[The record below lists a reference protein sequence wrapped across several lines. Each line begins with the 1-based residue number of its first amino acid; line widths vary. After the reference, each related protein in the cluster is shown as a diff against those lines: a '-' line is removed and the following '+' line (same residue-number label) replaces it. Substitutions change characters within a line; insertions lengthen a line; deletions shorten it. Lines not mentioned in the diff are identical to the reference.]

1 VIPLQQ
7 PGRLIIRTCGPGVER
22 GRIGADD
29 LALLL
34 RATQAAVERI
44 ALVLLGDQG
53 VRRGRWP
60 VELERLTRLEV
71 VEMGRGSVT
80 VQLELRRDQPAL
92 PEMDMDVGARAI
104 RAFANGVHWL
114 EARQEV
120 PPGWD
125 AGVLMALREL
135 SPVFRR
141 GIESIE
147 VGISGEASGRLSEPS
162 VARIGRLVTQT
173 VTNVRSVEGRLLMA
187 DFKES
192 GPRCRVHPPV
202 GPPIEC
208 TFDDAHR
215 QAVLDALT
223 RYVRVTGQAELES
236 TTGRIKQLAIADI
249 EVISWEGG
257 EEVTYPFWEPSSVDD
272 LARIQNVRPLERLED
287 LAAPIWESAEELERF
302 LADVYAART
311 PRQKT

>member
-1 VIPLQQ
+1 MIPL
-7 PGRLIIRTCGPGVER
+7 GRLTIRSHGPAVER
-22 GRIGADD
+22 GRIAADD

-34 RATQAAVERI
+34 RATQAAVERV
-44 ALVLLGDQG
+44 ALVLLREQG
-53 VRRGRWP
+53 VRRGRRP
-60 VELERLTRLEV
+60 AELERLTRLEV

-80 VQLELRRDQPAL
+80 VQLELRREHLAL
-92 PEMDMDVGARAI
+92 PEMDLGERAVRAYARGVG
-104 RAFANGVHWL
+104 WL
-114 EARQEV
+114 EAREEV

-125 AGVLMALREL
+125 AGVLMALRRL
-135 SPVFRR
+135 TPMFRR

-147 VGISGEASGRLSEPS
+147 VDVSGDERGRLSEAS
-162 VARIGRLVTQT
+162 MARIGRLVTQT
-173 VTNVRSVEGRLLMA
+173 VTNVRTVEGRLLMA
-187 DFKES
+187 DVTES

-223 RYVRVTGQAELES
+223 RHVRVTGEAELEP
-236 TTGRIKQLAIADI
+236 TTGRITKLVIADI

-272 LARIQNVRPLERLED
+272 LARIQKVRPVERPED

-311 PRQKT
+311 PRQQT

>member
-1 VIPLQQ
+1 MVLLQEAH
-7 PGRLIIRTCGPGVER
+7 RLTIRTHGPAVER
-22 GRIGADD
+22 GRIAADD

-34 RATQAAVERI
+34 RVTQAAVERI

-53 VRRGRWP
+53 VRRGRRP
-60 VELERLTRLEV
+60 AEVERLTRLEV

-80 VQLELRRDQPAL
+80 VQLELRRDQLAL
-92 PEMDMDVGARAI
+92 PEMDLGECAVQ
-104 RAFANGVHWL
+104 AFVRGIGWL
-114 EARQEV
+114 EAREEV
-120 PPGWD
+120 PPSWD
-125 AGVLMALREL
+125 PGVLMALREL

-141 GIESIE
+141 GIESIDIG
-147 VGISGEASGRLSEPS
+147 VSGGERGRLSESS
-162 VARIGRLVTQT
+162 VVRIGRIVTHT
-173 VTNVRSVEGRLLMA
+173 VTNVRTVEGRLLMA

-223 RYVRVTGQAELES
+223 RYVRVTGEAELEP
-236 TTGRIKQLAIADI
+236 TTGRIKQLVIADI
-249 EVISWEGG
+249 EVIRWNGG
-257 EEVTYPFWEPSSVDD
+257 EEITYEFWELPGIDE
-272 LARIQNVRPLERLED
+272 LARIQNVRPVERPED
-287 LAAPIWESAEELERF
+287 LIAPIWESAEELERF
-302 LADVYAART
+302 LADVYAARR

>member
-1 VIPLQQ
+1 MIPLEE
-7 PGRLIIRTCGPGVER
+7 PGRLTIRTHGPAVGR
-22 GRIGADD
+22 GRIAADD

-34 RATQAAVERI
+34 RATQAAVERV

-53 VRRGRWP
+53 VRRGRRP
-60 VELERLTRLEV
+60 AELERFTRLEV

-80 VQLELRRDQPAL
+80 VQLELRREQLAL
-92 PEMDMDVGARAI
+92 PEMDLGERAVQ
-104 RAFANGVHWL
+104 AFASGVSWL

-135 SPVFRR
+135 TPMFRR

-147 VGISGEASGRLSEPS
+147 VGISGGERGRLSEPS

-173 VTNVRSVEGRLLMA
+173 VTNVRTVEGRLLMA
-187 DFKES
+187 DFKET

-223 RYVRVTGQAELES
+223 RYARITGEAELEP

-249 EVISWEGG
+249 EVIRWDGG

-272 LARIQNVRPLERLED
+272 LARIQNVRPVERPED

>member
-1 VIPLQQ
+1 MLLEE
-7 PGRLIIRTCGPGVER
+7 PGRLTIRTHGPAVER
-22 GRIGADD
+22 GRITAGD

-44 ALVLLGDQG
+44 TLVLLGDQG
-53 VRRGRWP
+53 VRRGRRP
-60 VELERLTRLEV
+60 AELERLTRLEV
-71 VEMGRGSVT
+71 VEVGRGSVT
-80 VQLELRRDQPAL
+80 VQLELRREQLAL
-92 PEMDMDVGARAI
+92 PEMDLGEQAVH
-104 RAFANGVHWL
+104 AFASGVRWL

-125 AGVLMALREL
+125 VGVLMVLREL
-135 SPVFRR
+135 APMFRR

-147 VGISGEASGRLSEPS
+147 VGISGGEMGRLSEPS
-162 VARIGRLVTQT
+162 IARIGLLATQT

-215 QAVLDALT
+215 QVVLDALT
-223 RYVRVTGQAELES
+223 RYVRVTGEAELEP
-236 TTGRIKQLAIADI
+236 TTGRIRQLAIADI
-249 EVISWEGG
+249 EVISWDGG
-257 EEVTYPFWEPSSVDD
+257 EEVAYPFWEPSSVDE
-272 LARIQNVRPLERLED
+272 LACVQNVRPVERLED
-287 LAAPIWESAEELERF
+287 LAAPVWESAEELERF

-311 PRQKT
+311 PRQTT